1 MKIASIAK
9 KQNQNFQ
16 GCKLNSKKLLKVL
29 EFAADKNA
37 LITAGSSVVF
47 SAVLRP
53 AVTMLTPNTP
63 ERDKKYAAAKS
74 MASAVAIFA
83 TTGFFTKKISSG
95 LDIIAKNKNKYL
107 NKKTLESLKDG
118 AASLSQSKKY
128 QTLDQ
133 LLRYSSEVLAIVP
146 KLFLTTVLITP
157 FANLLIKN
165 KENKNTETK
174 IAKPELKREKQSFKG
189 KGSRKTAEVLAK
201 IMNNEKIQNFAGKI
215 KNKRAIEYA
224 MYLKDALATLVFA
237 GFVKANKT
245 IDQKDKG
252 NLIANTAV
260 STALCTLGSVGI
272 NQALKTPLAKL
283 EKQFRMANVGDIL
296 VEKYINGAKVIKN
309 ALILS
314 VLYYGILP
322 MISTYIGSRISNNN
336 DNKQN

>member
-1 MKIASIAK
+1 MKITSVTK

-37 LITAGSSVVF
+37 LITAGSSVAF

-83 TTGFFTKKISSG
+83 ATGFFTKKISAG

-107 NKKTLESLKDG
+107 NDKTIESLKDG
-118 AASLSQSKKY
+118 AASLNQSKKY

-165 KENKNTETK
+165 KEDKNAETK
-174 IAKPELKREKQSFKG
+174 VTKPELKSEKQSFKG
-189 KGSRKTAEVLAK
+189 KGGKKTAEVLAK

-215 KNKRAIEYA
+215 KNKRAIECA

-260 STALCTLGSVGI
+260 STVLCTIGSIGI
-272 NQALKTPLAKL
+272 NHALKTPLAKL
-283 EKQFRMANVGDIL
+283 EKQFRMTNDGDIL
-296 VEKYINGAKVIKN
+296 VEKYISGAKVVKN

-336 DNKQN
+336 GNKQN